1 MSKKTIIILGSS
13 RSYGDTR
20 RFVDAVLEKVDAD
33 FIDLN
38 DLNIGY
44 YDYEYQNQDD
54 DYLPTMKKV
63 VEYENIILATPVY
76 WYSMSAVMK
85 TFIDRFSD
93 LIRIQKDVG
102 RQLRGKNLYTISSS
116 SDSTVYDNFLKTFE
130 LTANYLGMNYAGY
143 IYGWMEDGE
152 IPKSLNNSINLF
164 IAKLK

>member
-13 RSYGDTR
+13 RSHGDTR

-76 WYSMSAVMK
+76 WYAMSAVMK
-85 TFIDRFSD
+85 TFVDRFSD
-93 LIRIQKDVG
+93 LIRIHKDLG

-130 LTANYLGMNYAGY
+130 LTANYLDMNYDGY
-143 IYGWMEDGE
+143 IYGWIEDGE